1 MIVNCIYN
9 FNKKKIAFIIVE
21 LEGSSLILVKYIQ
34 TDFMWENINVFD
46 EIHVIGMGF
55 SWIIMWKQTAGR
67 EVVKP

>member
-21 LEGSSLILVKYIQ
+21 LEGSSLILVKYIH
-34 TDFMWENINVFD
+34 TDFMWENINAFD

-67 EVVKP
+67 EVVKL